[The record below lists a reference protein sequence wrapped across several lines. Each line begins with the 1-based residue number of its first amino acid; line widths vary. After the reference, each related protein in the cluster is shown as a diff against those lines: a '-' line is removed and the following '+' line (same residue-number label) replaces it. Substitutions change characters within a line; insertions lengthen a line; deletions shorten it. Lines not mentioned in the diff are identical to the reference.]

1 VSPHKG
7 LFVCALLTLFASVS
21 LESQRKQE
29 LPSLEI
35 DGTLIQL
42 GMTQVQ
48 VMTALD
54 KNGMKLRFLWDG
66 HAALVVRKDAPN
78 LNDADSQS
86 TFYDGRAAYVS
97 FQFPQAHS
105 AVQLAQEIAGAVEL
119 VESKD
124 CSLRNFSAHGTGGG
138 HSDVI
143 ASCGSKTIVIMTSEP
158 LNGERSTHV
167 EISIGSSALPEG
179 TK

>member
-1 VSPHKG
+1 VSAHKA
-7 LFVCALLTLFASVS
+7 LIVCALLTSCAVKLQ
-21 LESQRKQE
+21 SQRKE
-29 LPSLEI
+29 EPPSLDI
-35 DGTLIQL
+35 DGTRIQL
-42 GMTQVQ
+42 GMSQEQ

-66 HAALVVRKDAPN
+66 HAALVVRKDTPPDV
-78 LNDADSQS
+78 NDFDSQV

-119 VESKD
+119 VENKD
-124 CSLRNFSAHGTGGG
+124 CSLGNFSTHGTGGG
-138 HSDVI
+138 HSDVV
-143 ASCGSKTIVIMTSEP
+143 AYCGQKTIVIMTSEP

-167 EISIGSSALPEG
+167 EISIGSSAPPQG
-179 TK
+179 AK